1 MKLIIGGDV
10 VPTEVTEKYFISGD
24 ISATFGKTAEL
35 CKSADRVIV
44 NVECALTEYDGAIRK
59 MGPNIKASPDS
70 GSKDVFV
77 LHEGTS
83 VRVVRTLDKWSE
95 ITIADGNKGWLNSN
109 SYRLID

>member
-1 MKLIIGGDV
+1 MFGQRIGLRKVGFFSGVFGLIIFV
-10 VPTEVTEKYFISGD
+10 VSFEFAIKSRNEIIKPTHAI
-24 ISATFGKTAEL
+24 
-35 CKSADRVIV
+35 IV
-44 NVECALTEYDGAIRK
+44 NSAVAV
-59 MGPNIKASPDS
+59 KASPDN